1 MKHKLTQQERKRIKD
16 KPIQEATLQEWI
28 EYLPEFALT
37 EAYHLMA
44 LARLRW
50 ERWQRDREEKA
61 T

>member
-28 EYLPEFALT
+28 EYLPEFART

>member
-1 MKHKLTQQERKRIKD
+1 MKHKLTPKERERIKD

-28 EYLPEFALT
+28 EYLPEFTRT
-37 EAYHLMA
+37 EANHLMA